1 MGVFSGVIEILLGLL
16 ALWDE
21 ARARRLLR
29 LKMRE
34 YRRMGFGVIG
44 CGCFSIVVCWLG
56 GFWNE
61 RLDGLTF
68 LAETGTFILCIAVGE
83 IRVLRSC
90 KLRVEEVFTGFS
102 QMIGM
107 MPVFSYEVGGR
118 RYRGISQLCN
128 IKEYEAQLREGE
140 VYPIYVNEAD
150 PEIFA
155 LTRKIEQ
162 SNYLTIPVGIAL
174 IIPWLVYCGKFLIK

>member
-1 MGVFSGVIEILLGLL
+1 MGVFIGVIEILLGLL
-16 ALWDE
+16 VLWDE

-29 LKMRE
+29 LKMDE
-34 YRRMGFGVIG
+34 YRHVGLGFIG
-44 CGCFSIVVCWLG
+44 CGCFSILVCWLG
-56 GFWNE
+56 GFWND

-68 LAETGTFILCIAVGE
+68 LAETGVFLLCLAVSE

-90 KLRVEEVFTGFS
+90 KRQVEGVFTGFA
-102 QMIGM
+102 QMIGL
-107 MPVFSYEVGGR
+107 PPQFSYRVDGR
-118 RYRGISQLCN
+118 EYRGISRPCN
-128 IKEYEAQLREGE
+128 IKEYEVDLKEGE

-174 IIPWLVYCGKFLIK
+174 IIPWVVYCGKLLIK